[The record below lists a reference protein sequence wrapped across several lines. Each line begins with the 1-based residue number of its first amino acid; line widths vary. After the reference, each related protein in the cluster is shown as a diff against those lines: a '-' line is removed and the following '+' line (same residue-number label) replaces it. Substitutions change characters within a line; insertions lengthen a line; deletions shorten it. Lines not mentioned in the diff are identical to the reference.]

1 MAEVNPI
8 SLLPQPPSPR
18 TTISITH
25 SMASGSVDETKGQ
38 QLMDDNGIGSSSKDF
53 TTSILDTSDIGGEL
67 NSKPEIGMEFE
78 SIEKVREFYNSF
90 AKKNG
95 FGVRVRS
102 SKPKRAVLVCCNEGQ
117 HKVKISRTEE
127 IQDSTNQTK
136 RKCSTIRSGCEAS
149 LIVSRG
155 TTESKWM
162 IKSFNNDHN
171 HIMVSPK
178 SVSYM
183 RCHKKMSVAAK
194 SLVEKFEEEGIP
206 TGKVAAIFN
215 DGDSTFTNR
224 DCWNYIRNVRRK
236 NLDVGDAQAVFDYC
250 KRKQVENS
258 NFFYA
263 IQCDEDSRMVNLFW
277 MDARSRLSY
286 QLFGDVITFDTTY
299 KTNKYSM
306 PFAPF
311 VGLNNHSQSILYG
324 CVLLQDESEASFVWL
339 FKTWLQAMGGKKPI
353 SIITDQDLAMK
364 AALAKVF
371 PESRHRLC
379 LWHIIKKFPEKLA
392 HIYHKQSIFKRD
404 MKRCIRGSH
413 SIQSFEEEWM
423 RIMVEYNLKE
433 NEWLQGLYKIRES
446 WIPIY
451 NRSTFFAGMNTTQR
465 SESINAFFDSFV
477 DASTKLQEFV
487 LTFEKAV
494 ESRLEA
500 ERKENY
506 ESRHKSRIL
515 STGQNLRS
523 MRHLYTPEIFL
534 LNLKVSNCYDA
545 RDTFTVDIDLD
556 SQIAKCGC
564 ELYEFMGILCRHIL
578 VSFQAK
584 GVVQIPSH
592 FIMERW
598 TKDANRGLEDTY
610 NDNDLGEKSDT
621 LKILRRVHVQREAS
635 FLADLAEESEEAYNF
650 IISEM
655 KQTHKSAAAMK
666 TSEGVALLESSEKNV
681 NQVCSS
687 EQVSEP
693 PQLTIGNPHLSKGK
707 HVMNAGSTVTIAE
720 LARKEIK
727 MINGYITVV
736 INCPYSIYPLE
747 LADLMKFGTFLL
759 ASGNE
764 HAVLALLVLVTCTI
778 VQSNDN

>member
-1 MAEVNPI
+1 
-8 SLLPQPPSPR
+8 
-18 TTISITH
+18 
-25 SMASGSVDETKGQ
+25 
-38 QLMDDNGIGSSSKDF
+38 
-53 TTSILDTSDIGGEL
+53 
-67 NSKPEIGMEFE
+67 MEFE

-155 TTESKWM
+155 TTKSKWM

-171 HIMVSPK
+171 HVMVSPK

-250 KRKQVENS
+250 KQKQVENS

-277 MDARSRLSY
+277 VDARSRLSY

-324 CVLLQDESEASFVWL
+324 CALLQDELEASFVWL

-364 AALAKVF
+364 AAMAKVF

-477 DASTKLQEFV
+477 DASTTLQEFV
-487 LTFEKAV
+487 LKFEKAV

-515 STGQNLRS
+515 STGSKLEEHAASIYTRNIFAKFKGELEKINRFT
-523 MRHLYTPEIFL
+523 RHKFRRDGPKYVYQ
-534 LNLKVSNCYDA
+534 VSNCYDA

-578 VSFQAK
+578 VIFQAK

-693 PQLTIGNPHLSKGK
+693 PQLTIGNPHVSQTKG
-707 HVMNAGSTVTIAE
+707 
-720 LARKEIK
+720 RKKDGGK
-727 MINGYITVV
+727 MTQNGRFKSGLEVSLNKSVV
-736 INCPYSIYPLE
+736 KRKACHE
-747 LADLMKFGTFLL
+747 CG
-759 ASGNE
+759 E
-764 HAVLALLVLVTCTI
+764 HGHNSRTCTKRN
-778 VQSNDN
+778 QND